1 MAAEIC
7 CLSSFFL
14 FIRKKYSIG
23 LIVTEVAAFPIHSL
37 GAPSYAT
44 REKKCPTQGVPARS
58 VRSSCRARSSLCIR
72 RQLGPESGSG
82 TYRRESLPGSPSPRL
97 VDAGRP
103 AGESWLQAT
112 PDLPWQPVFGRV
124 ESPQDEASEPQVMHS
139 RHPPRNI
146 QACPQQ

>member
-14 FIRKKYSIG
+14 FIRETIFRS
-23 LIVTEVAAFPIHSL
+23 LIVTEVVAFAVHSR
-37 GAPSYAT
+37 GAPSYAM
-44 REKKCPTQGVPARS
+44 RGKKCPTQGVRARS
-58 VRSSCRARSSLCIR
+58 VRSSCRAPSSLCIR

-82 TYRRESLPGSPSPRL
+82 TYRRESLPGSPSPKL

-124 ESPQDEASEPQVMHS
+124 ESPQAEASEPQVMHS
-139 RHPPRNI
+139 R
-146 QACPQQ
+146 